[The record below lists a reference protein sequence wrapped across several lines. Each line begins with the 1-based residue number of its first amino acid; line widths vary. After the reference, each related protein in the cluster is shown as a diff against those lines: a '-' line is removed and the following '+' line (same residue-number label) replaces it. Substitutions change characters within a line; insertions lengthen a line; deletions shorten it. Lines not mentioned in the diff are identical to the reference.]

1 MYALY
6 YVHQYSND
14 THPMSRTH
22 PMMIQIATGDPR
34 AISKQ
39 IVDGVRMQIATGEI
53 KVGSQLP
60 SVRGLAQQLTINPNT
75 VAKAY
80 AELVA
85 EGWLEARQGLGL
97 YVAPPRQR
105 LSDAERERRLDGALQ
120 RLVHE
125 AIALGSSGDA
135 VLSRLAAEFRA
146 LDLRKSA

>member
-1 MYALY
+1 MARPQPL
-6 YVHQYSND
+6 
-14 THPMSRTH
+14 
-22 PMMIQIATGDPR
+22 MIQIATGDPR
-34 AISKQ
+34 PIGRQ
-39 IVDGVRMQIATGEI
+39 IVDAVRMKIATGEL
-53 KVGSQLP
+53 GTGDQLP

-105 LSDAERERRLDGALQ
+105 LSDAERERRLDEALQ

-125 AIALGSSGDA
+125 AIALDISGED
-135 VLSRLAAEFRA
+135 VLARLTAEFRA
-146 LDLRKSA
+146 LALRKSA